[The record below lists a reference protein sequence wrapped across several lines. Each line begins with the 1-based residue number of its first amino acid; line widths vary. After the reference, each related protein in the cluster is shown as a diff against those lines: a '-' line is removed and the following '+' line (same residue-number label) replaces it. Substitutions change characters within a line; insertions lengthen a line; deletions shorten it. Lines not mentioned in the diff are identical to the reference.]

1 MRHLILT
8 VVVGLSAASGNL
20 FSQTGKIGILGEAS
34 SNGEYVKV
42 KMVNPGTPAQFA
54 GLKVSDRIYRM
65 DGSAVGPGK
74 NWVDMI
80 EGPPGTEVVLT
91 ISRFG
96 KPKMFDVKVPRISV
110 TRSSIPE
117 GELMAKIIT
126 NDFTSFNVGGIHNAA
141 LSVLHDKTR
150 DLFKYHTYD
159 YEYTSATDPLLEKE
173 LMNQVGGK
181 LDRMGMHRD
190 MVNPDLLI
198 VMTFYSGKKEQYV
211 PPQQIVSTKIKQ
223 SYNFYWGYIP
233 VPVTETQTTPGYTQ
247 VTYLASIGLKFLDNH
262 EISINNVP
270 PVVWSGTFTETAIK
284 NVYLNEIVDIYLSFL
299 LHQFPETYFPNSERY
314 YLDDYASTGI
324 WYDLNDLA
332 VIAEVNPGSPAFRA
346 GLLRG
351 DKIISINGY
360 ALPVSYD
367 AVGPQKWSNLICSG
381 NKTGLRY
388 LYMYADIK
396 FKSYKEGTNTLR
408 FKIKRNGKIMTV
420 DIQPEKEQFYK
431 MLK

>member
-1 MRHLILT
+1 
-8 VVVGLSAASGNL
+8 
-20 FSQTGKIGILGEAS
+20 
-34 SNGEYVKV
+34 
-42 KMVNPGTPAQFA
+42 
-54 GLKVSDRIYRM
+54 
-65 DGSAVGPGK
+65 
-74 NWVDMI
+74 
-80 EGPPGTEVVLT
+80 
-91 ISRFG
+91 
-96 KPKMFDVKVPRISV
+96 
-110 TRSSIPE
+110 
-117 GELMAKIIT
+117 
-126 NDFTSFNVGGIHNAA
+126 
-141 LSVLHDKTR
+141 
-150 DLFKYHTYD
+150 
-159 YEYTSATDPLLEKE
+159 
-173 LMNQVGGK
+173 
-181 LDRMGMHRD
+181 
-190 MVNPDLLI
+190 
-198 VMTFYSGKKEQYV
+198 
-211 PPQQIVSTKIKQ
+211 
-223 SYNFYWGYIP
+223 
-233 VPVTETQTTPGYTQ
+233 